1 MVVVELFAT
10 VIAIFLVGGMG
21 YWAYTFFQKYR
32 FVIKYKILRRSYN
45 VNDVKKMIQYYDA
58 GMSAGDVEKMILLSP
73 SNKRTK
79 SQVREVLY
87 IYSELEKIERRGN
100 K

>member
-10 VIAIFLVGGMG
+10 VIGISMIGGMG
-21 YWAYTFFQKYR
+21 YWAYVFFQKYR
-32 FVIKYKILRRSYN
+32 FIIKYKILRRSYN
-45 VNDVKKMIQYYDA
+45 VDDVKKMIQYYDA
-58 GMSAGDVEKMILLSP
+58 GMSVGDVEKMILLDP
-73 SNKRTK
+73 KNKRTK
-79 SQVREVLY
+79 SQVKEVLY